1 MMEMLRKAELMVQK
15 KKRQMIARQ
24 IAELEHDLKNLE
36 QSIDSMSLTDYN
48 KLREKLRLLPR
59 ELRENY
65 KARSIITKIEQ
76 EAYLSRSHQVDEE
89 EEDLKKRSRKA
100 ELEVYIFNL

>member
-24 IAELEHDLKNLE
+24 IAELEQDLKNLE

-48 KLREKLRLLPR
+48 NLREKLRLLPR

-76 EAYLSRSHQVDEE
+76 EAYLSRSRQVDEE
-89 EEDLKKRSRKA
+89 EDDLKKRSRKA
-100 ELEVYIFNL
+100 ELEVYNFNL